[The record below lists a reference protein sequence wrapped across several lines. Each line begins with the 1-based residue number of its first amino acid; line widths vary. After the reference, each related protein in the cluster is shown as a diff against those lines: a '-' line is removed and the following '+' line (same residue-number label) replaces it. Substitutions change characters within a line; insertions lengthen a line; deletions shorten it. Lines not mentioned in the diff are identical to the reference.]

1 MPNVFRPFL
10 LDEFQSNLRLSR
22 WINST
27 TGTSQTPDR
36 TTLPSSLAI
45 SVEWWRPLVWLER
58 RKDMVLINN
67 QTSTFAINTKGVDNA
82 KWVNIRG
89 WQKDFLKNAFE
100 LAASLAC
107 TIISDAYLSYFQKC
121 WRNLQK
127 EKHVTFLDS
136 VEESVNIPRPNWT
149 DNSSGTDNHLD
160 SWSSVYKRIQPTG
173 KYTNILIDKNTW
185 LYQVHIVKG
194 LFSFQMIDTH
204 ILLDWTANQAL
215 LSVGDPKVSQHP

>member
-10 LDEFQSNLRLSR
+10 LDEFHSNLRLSR

-82 KWVNIRG
+82 KWVNIWG

-107 TIISDAYLSYFQKC
+107 MIISDAYLSYFQKC
-121 WRNLQK
+121 WRSLQK
-127 EKHVTFLDS
+127 EKHVTFLDL

-173 KYTNILIDKNTW
+173 KYTNILI
-185 LYQVHIVKG
+185 
-194 LFSFQMIDTH
+194 
-204 ILLDWTANQAL
+204 
-215 LSVGDPKVSQHP
+215 